1 MLRWICFLFLNL
13 KRWLE
18 GHFNGLGKTPRP
30 PPAAL
35 EKSHW
40 GFLVRSRAELME
52 DPDATRR
59 LWDLGVPRVVRN
71 GKNSSLVLGRALG
84 TPSSGPPVCPAL
96 GTRGQQGVPPKH
108 PQLPG
113 GAAQLGTG
121 DKEGTAEG
129 AGPAEL
135 WGGWGQSWF
144 AQGVAVPCSAPLA
157 RGRAVGSAG
166 KGCIHGI
173 CSWLRAPG
181 AAGAPETLSSSGGLV
196 GGGSVAFVDV
206 EGPIM

>member
-1 MLRWICFLFLNL
+1 
-13 KRWLE
+13 
-18 GHFNGLGKTPRP
+18 
-30 PPAAL
+30 
-35 EKSHW
+35 
-40 GFLVRSRAELME
+40 ME

-59 LWDLGVPRVVRN
+59 LWDLGVPGVERN

-135 WGGWGQSWF
+135 WGVGDSPGLLREWQFPAQLPWHGVEQWGQQGRGASMEF
-144 AQGVAVPCSAPLA
+144 AAGSGLRALPVPPRPSAAQGASLEVAPLP
-157 RGRAVGSAG
+157 
-166 KGCIHGI
+166 
-173 CSWLRAPG
+173 LL
-181 AAGAPETLSSSGGLV
+181 T
-196 GGGSVAFVDV
+196 
-206 EGPIM
+206 